1 MFLVPT
7 TPTRNFL
14 EYDRLVRKLTLAD
27 AYDRLAEQ
35 EAIARIF
42 GRTKYR
48 GPSPDFILAYERTN
62 PMPQPAE
69 AAAAN

>member
-14 EYDRLVRKLTLAD
+14 AYDSLVRKLTLAY

-35 EAIARIF
+35 EAIDRIF
-42 GRTKYR
+42 GLTKYR
-48 GPSPDFILAYERTN
+48 GPSPDFLLSYERTN
-62 PMPQPAE
+62 PLPPPAQH
-69 AAAAN
+69 AAAH

>member
-7 TPTRNFL
+7 TPSRNFL
-14 EYDRLVRKLTLAD
+14 EYDNLVRKLTLAD

-35 EAIARIF
+35 EAITRIF

-48 GPSPDFILAYERTN
+48 GPSPDFIRTYERTN
-62 PMPQPAE
+62 PLPQPAE
-69 AAAAN
+69 ATAAN

>member
-35 EAIARIF
+35 EAISRIF
-42 GRTKYR
+42 HRTKC
-48 GPSPDFILAYERTN
+48 PVSCPDFILAYERTN